1 MTRYRF
7 GAGMST
13 GPGRVTWSDYRRVG
27 ARAVPR
33 FETSYQTQVYKGHQ
47 GTGWWVTLTV
57 AADSRGEARILDM
70 FIGSKGRWEEHQ
82 SWDEPRASKLRQP
95 RTSVHLSS
103 TLLRDLPMTETAR
116 AIIASQTLIRARPEV
131 VIDGE
136 EVAGG
141 EVILDN
147 SGRPWRRL
155 NGEET
160 RQRRILLRE
169 QRHTRRPDPDEIA
182 EVMIAAYKDGLSLY
196 AALEDHFHKARKTI
210 EGYVRD
216 AYANASPRLREQ
228 LPPPVPGRRKGDTR

>member
-1 MTRYRF
+1 
-7 GAGMST
+7 
-13 GPGRVTWSDYRRVG
+13 
-27 ARAVPR
+27 
-33 FETSYQTQVYKGHQ
+33 
-47 GTGWWVTLTV
+47 
-57 AADSRGEARILDM
+57 M
-70 FIGSKGRWEEHQ
+70 FIGPNGHPEDLQ
-82 SWDEPRASKLRQP
+82 SGMSLALRSFVNLALQC
-95 RTSVHLSS
+95 TSSS

-131 VIDGE
+131 VIDGA

-216 AYANASPRLREQ
+216 AYANASPRLRNSCRLRYRADERETHDDQ
-228 LPPPVPGRRKGDTR
+228 TAGRWGGVALAAA